1 MSWNNWI
8 YADRLGEEEQT
19 TMTRNEARQYF
30 RDKGLRYAD
39 ISRTDLALLGALL
52 DRNFAR
58 EKKRLLRDGDF
69 PPYWERVNSAKNF
82 RGEWTETGAMVC
94 AMLTGK
100 GAYFSCRDVISFNR
114 DGYIGF
120 CGDASD
126 RNAQPVLEAF
136 VEWCDELAAEKEMTT
151 EEVSL

>member
-1 MSWNNWI
+1 
-8 YADRLGEEEQT
+8 
-19 TMTRNEARQYF
+19 MTRNEARQYF
-30 RDKGLRYAD
+30 RDKGLSYAD

-58 EKKRLLRDGDF
+58 EKKLLDSFGLYH
-69 PPYWERVNSAKNF
+69 YWERVNSARHY

-94 AMLTGK
+94 AFLTGK

-114 DGYIGF
+114 DGFIGF

-126 RNAQPVLEAF
+126 KNAQPVLEAF
-136 VEWCDELAAEKEMTT
+136 VEWCDELAVEKQVAAAEKQLAK
-151 EEVSL
+151 EVSL